1 MKILF
6 FSSFAHLVLEK
17 SQSRTS
23 GGAELQVALLA
34 RELAALG
41 EEIVIAGGDVGQADR
56 VVINGVMTRSAGKF
70 HTGRVFEMVAAIP
83 RVVRVLREE
92 RPEWVV
98 VMGWTAWLFI
108 LWALRPFVGY
118 KLDFICALDS
128 EINGEY
134 RRENPIFGSLFEFAM
149 RRCDVR
155 HSITRDQAEVFK
167 KGAMDCTFYRYLLVP
182 RGAPPRITEKTID
195 LLWVSRCH
203 PIKRPHLFLDLAEAL
218 PETRCRMICPCEDRE
233 LWNSVTVRASK
244 LPNLEFIEKVP
255 YHEVQEHYDPAKIF
269 VNTSTFEGFP
279 NSFIQ
284 AALGKTALLS
294 MRVDPDGMIREFGSG
309 VLAGDSGAALFMSAK
324 QMLSDEAMLARMQEG
339 NARMITEWLDNSSNV
354 EKFLSGLKTVGEG
367 AGRDET

>member
-1 MKILF
+1 VKILF

-34 RELAALG
+34 KELALRG
-41 EEIVIAGGDVGQADR
+41 EDVVIAGGDVGQHDQ
-56 VVINGVMTRSAGKF
+56 VMIDGVMTRNAGKF
-70 HTGRVFEMVAAIP
+70 HTGRIVEMLAAIP
-83 RVVRVLREE
+83 RVVSVLREE

-108 LWALRPFVGY
+108 LWALRPFLGY

-128 EINGEY
+128 EISGEY
-134 RRENPIFGSLFEFAM
+134 RRKNPFFGGLFEFAV
-149 RRCDVR
+149 RRCDAR
-155 HSITRDQAEVFK
+155 HSITRDQAKVFK
-167 KGAMDCTFYRYLLVP
+167 AREMDCTFYRYLLVP
-182 RGAPPRITEKTID
+182 RSSPRSQEKTID

-218 PETRCRMICPCEDRE
+218 PNARCRMICPCEDRE
-233 LWNSVTVRASK
+233 LWNSVAARASK

-255 YHEVQEHYDPAKIF
+255 YHEVQKHYDTAKIF

-284 AALGKTALLS
+284 AGLGKTALLS
-294 MRVDPDGMIREFGSG
+294 MLVDPDGMISVFGSG
-309 VLAGDSGAALFMSAK
+309 VFTGDSIEALGRDTK
-324 QMLSDEAMLARMQEG
+324 RILGDKEMLSLMQEG
-339 NARMITEWLDNSSNV
+339 SFRMVAEWLDSSANV
-354 EKFLSGLKTVGEG
+354 EKYLSGLRS
-367 AGRDET
+367 A

>member
-34 RELAALG
+34 KELTLRG
-41 EEIVIAGGDVGQADR
+41 EQVVIAGGDVGQADR
-56 VVINGVMTRSAGKF
+56 VMIDGVMTRNAGKF
-70 HTGRVFEMVAAIP
+70 HTGRILEMLGAIP

-92 RPEWVV
+92 QPDWVV

-108 LWALRPFVGY
+108 LWALRPFLGY
-118 KLDFICALDS
+118 RLDFICALDS

-134 RRENPIFGSLFEFAM
+134 CRENPIFGGLFEFAV
-149 RRCDVR
+149 RRCDAR
-155 HSITRDQAEVFK
+155 HSITQDQAGVFRK
-167 KGAMDCTFYRYLLVP
+167 RGMDCTFYRYLLVP
-182 RGAPPRITEKTID
+182 RSAPRKEEKTID

-218 PETRCRMICPCEDRE
+218 PEARCRMVCPCEDRG
-233 LWNSVTVRASK
+233 LWNSVADRASRI
-244 LPNLEFIEKVP
+244 PNLEFIEKVP
-255 YHEVQEHYDPAKIF
+255 YHEVQEHYDAAEIF

-284 AALGKTALLS
+284 AGLGHSALLS
-294 MRVDPDGMIREFGSG
+294 MCVDPDGMIGVFGSG
-309 VLAGDSGAALFMSAK
+309 VLSGDSKDLLIQRAR
-324 QMLSDEAMLARMQEG
+324 QMLSDEGKLALMQGGSARMV
-339 NARMITEWLDNSSNV
+339 NEWLDNPANV
-354 EKFLSGLKTVGEG
+354 EKYLSGLRFG
-367 AGRDET
+367 

>member
-34 RELAALG
+34 KELAVCG
-41 EEIVIAGGDVGQADR
+41 EDVVIAGGNVGQVDR
-56 VVINGVMTRSAGKF
+56 VMIDGVMTRNAGKF
-70 HTGRVFEMVAAIP
+70 HTGRVLEMLGAIP

-108 LWALRPFVGY
+108 LWVLRPFLGY
-118 KLDFICALDS
+118 KLNFICALDS
-128 EINGEY
+128 EISGEY
-134 RRENPIFGSLFEFAM
+134 RRENPIFGGLFELAV
-149 RRCDVR
+149 RKCDAR
-155 HSITRDQAEVFK
+155 HSITQDQAEVFRK
-167 KGAMDCTFYRYLLVP
+167 RGMNCTFYRYLLVP
-182 RGAPPRITEKTID
+182 RSAPRREGKTID

-218 PETRCRMICPCEDRE
+218 PEAHCRMICPCEDRE
-233 LWNSVTVRASK
+233 LWDSVSARASK
-244 LPNLEFIEKVP
+244 IPNLEFIEKVP
-255 YHEVQEHYDPAKIF
+255 YHEVQKHYDTAKIF

-284 AALGKTALLS
+284 AGLGKTALLS
-294 MRVDPDGMIREFGSG
+294 MCVDPDGMIGVFGSG
-309 VLAGDSGAALFMSAK
+309 VLSRDSPALLIQSAR
-324 QMLSDEAMLARMQEG
+324 QMLSDQEKLALMLEGSARMVS
-339 NARMITEWLDNSSNV
+339 EWLDNPANV
-354 EKFLSGLKTVGEG
+354 EKYLSGLKT
-367 AGRDET
+367 A